1 MSQFFKKPNGIVI
14 QVNKYH
20 DVASLKERFEECD
33 ANGKAIR
40 SEKKATKK
48 PSKKYRLEKITEINY
63 LLWPN
68 NLRSIINRFIKLS
81 DN

>member
-33 ANGKAIR
+33 ANGKAIK

-48 PSKKYRLEKITEINY
+48 PSKKTGGK
-63 LLWPN
+63 
-68 NLRSIINRFIKLS
+68 
-81 DN
+81 